1 MKAHLFYFGVSA
13 IFILAFPFPL
23 IVTNN
28 QNLYYLFFTQFLY
41 YLIIKFVLCHL
52 FHFNLMLYRLNQYSS
67 HLETLHSNY
76 QLTLEVH
83 HSFSSLA
90 LSAQP
95 LILIFQELNSIQFLL
110 DSCQPIS
117 FTLPFLIFQLLNLTY
132 PFLFDQYCLCG
143 CYFVTM
149 NLSMLVLVS
158 FFAF

>member
-23 IVTNN
+23 IVINN
-28 QNLYYLFFTQFLY
+28 QNLYYLFSTQFLY

-90 LSAQP
+90 LSAQL
-95 LILIFQELNSIQFLL
+95 LILIFQELN
-110 DSCQPIS
+110 
-117 FTLPFLIFQLLNLTY
+117 
-132 PFLFDQYCLCG
+132 
-143 CYFVTM
+143 
-149 NLSMLVLVS
+149 
-158 FFAF
+158 